1 MKPIWPGDDLV
12 KGIGGGGD
20 ARIKRKGNPVSIKK
34 DTIIELDGRAA
45 RTTNTYGNAGR
56 LPRSI
61 DIILVGCG
69 GNGSYVV
76 PQMMRFLKTLM
87 ERVNRPTTAGH
98 ARTDANLKFEI
109 TLIDGDLIEQKNLV
123 RQNFIAP
130 DVGKNKAIVLAQRY
144 GKAFG
149 LEVGAIDKYLDEE
162 MAGNLIWCG
171 NSRSQ
176 IILGCVDN
184 NATRKVLHEL
194 IVEKPKG
201 EYVNLNHLFWIDVA
215 NETFDGQLSIGYR
228 SQHFGYKADRSAYGA
243 KKNVHTNEFWDEL
256 EAMISEMHKGLP
268 VINRGLHFPM
278 PCITEIFPE
287 MLTGK
292 KDFDPN
298 DPSCAEA
305 AEQVQQAMVTNIM
318 SSTLMFS
325 AFCQCVAMLIDPGDE
340 NAVAGF
346 TERRPR
352 SHMIHFGH
360 GGRFAV
366 TSNTSRSLREVFVHS
381 NGEKAE

>member
-1 MKPIWPGDDLV
+1 MQSPYPGDFEM
-12 KGIGGGGD
+12 KGLGIAGD
-20 ARIKRKGNPVSIKK
+20 PKVPGPASIQK

-45 RTTNTYGNAGR
+45 TTNSRYGNAGL
-56 LPRSI
+56 LPRDI
-61 DIILVGCG
+61 DVIVVGCG
-69 GNGSYVV
+69 GNGSYII
-76 PQMMRFLKTLM
+76 PQMMRFIKTLM
-87 ERVNRPTTAGH
+87 ERVNRPIEAGQR
-98 ARTDANLKFEI
+98 RTSSNLKFEI
-109 TLIDGDLIEQKNLV
+109 TLIDGDNIEQKNLV

-149 LEVGAIDKYLDEE
+149 LEVGAIDRYLDKE
-162 MAGNLIWCG
+162 MAENLIWQG
-171 NSRSQ
+171 NTRSQ

-194 IVEKPKG
+194 IVDKPKYD
-201 EYVNLNHLFWIDVA
+201 YVNMNHLFWIDVA

-243 KKNVHTNEFWDEL
+243 KKNIHTNEFWDEL
-256 EAMISEMHKGLP
+256 EKSVEASHNGLP
-268 VINRGLHFPM
+268 VISRGMYFPM
-278 PCITEIFPE
+278 PCVTEMYPE

-298 DPSCAEA
+298 DPSCAEN
-305 AEQVQQAMVTNIM
+305 AEQVQQAMVINIM

-340 NAVAGF
+340 EAVTGF

-366 TSNTSRSLREVFVHS
+366 TQNTSRNLREVFVHD